1 LRVPKSIEA
10 TEVVQRREI
19 VEKLSTSPKLS
30 SDIYASNSQVRLGKR
45 SRETTEVFLKE
56 DPTAFSLDTRSP
68 LAKRQRRWYKMIRGR
83 LPINRMR
90 NSRETTSPRGISK
103 ETQVFSQGSL
113 TVGDTVLPLPARA
126 CRTTD
131 NASYNKKKIDIT
143 ESSNK

>member
-1 LRVPKSIEA
+1 MRVPKSIEA

-19 VEKLSTSPKLS
+19 VEKLSSPKLS
-30 SDIYASNSQVRLGKR
+30 NDASSSQIRLGKR

-56 DPTAFSLDTRSP
+56 DPTAFPLDTRSP

-90 NSRETTSPRGISK
+90 NSRETTSPRGVSK

-131 NASYNKKKIDIT
+131 NASYNKKEIDIT
-143 ESSNK
+143 KSSNK